1 MKKSLLLSGILAAG
15 IVCSAAE
22 PAKQPPVPPAAK
34 PEVAKPAVDVWASLP
49 ENLAEYNGKFVTK
62 AEFRPFAEMRLQQ
75 MLQGNTLPPEQLKM
89 ILPMLI
95 EQFVVDKLAI
105 EARDKAGFKPS
116 AELVRK
122 ALRAQLA
129 SASKEQVK
137 ELEDHL
143 KKQNLTVDKVIETQS
158 QNPMVQQEIAMMEFT
173 KALFGNVKVSDAE
186 AKEFYTKNPQHFI
199 QPADDAD
206 SYRAAH
212 ILIPFPPKATAAQK
226 AEAKK
231 KAEEV
236 LAKVKKAPADFAKL
250 AAEYSKCG
258 SARNGGELGAFKKG
272 MMVPEFYDATGKLK
286 IGEISGLVE
295 TQYGYHIIR
304 RDALRAEKKLSFDE
318 VKDQLKAILLNQ
330 KRQAEQSKI
339 ANKWLK
345 DAKYKLLFKA
355 PAPVAPVM

>member
-1 MKKSLLLSGILAAG
+1 MKKTLMLTGLLAAG
-15 IVCSAAE
+15 IFCSAAE
-22 PAKQPPVPPAAK
+22 PAKAPVPAK
-34 PEVAKPAVDVWASLP
+34 TADTKPAVDAWASLP
-49 ENLAEYNGKFVTK
+49 DKLAEYNGKAVTK
-62 AEFRPFAEMRLQQ
+62 AELRPFAEMRLQQ
-75 MLQGNTLPPEQLKM
+75 MLQGNALPPEQLKM
-89 ILPMLI
+89 ILPMLV
-95 EQFVVDKLAI
+95 QQYVVEKLAI

-122 ALRAQLA
+122 ALREQLA
-129 SASKEQVK
+129 SLSKEQLK
-137 ELEDHL
+137 QLEDNF
-143 KKQNLTVDKVIETQS
+143 KKQNLTIDKVIEEQS
-158 QNPMVQQEIAMMEFT
+158 KNPMVQQEIAMMEFT
-173 KALFGNVKVSDAE
+173 KSLFKDVKVSDAE
-186 AKEFYTKNPQHFI
+186 VKEFYDKNPQYFV
-199 QPADDAD
+199 QPADEAD

-236 LAKVKKAPADFAKL
+236 LAKVKKNPADFAKL
-250 AAEYSKCG
+250 AAEYSQCG

-304 RDALRAEKKLSFDE
+304 RDALRKEVKLGFNE
-318 VKDQLKAILLNQ
+318 VKDTLKNSLLNQ
-330 KRQAEQSKI
+330 KRQAEQGKI
-339 ANKWLK
+339 ADKWLK
-345 DAKYKLLFKA
+345 DANYKLLFQA